1 MKTSL
6 VLTLI
11 GPDRPGLVSALAVRA
26 ELGVP
31 ANVSLD
37 ARRSDLGAL
46 ANELMVDLSL
56 NEGR

>member
-6 VLTLI
+6 ALTLI
-11 GPDRPGLVSALAVRA
+11 GPDRPGLVSAVAARA

-37 ARRSDLGAL
+37 ALRGDLEAL

-56 NEGR
+56 NEGA